1 MRTSATPTSD
11 ARRAPGFTLIEL
23 ILVLALLGL
32 LMFLALPAFQ
42 SLLEG
47 TTQREISRLTGV
59 IRLLRNEAV
68 LTRKPFRLVID
79 LRQGEYW
86 AEERT
91 LDGKYVERSD
101 PRLLAKYRL
110 PKAFQVKDL
119 ILNGNT
125 RYPLVDRRVDLML
138 DVSGFMDPFW
148 LRFTVDDVDY
158 TLKVSGFSSDV
169 DLVKGHALD

>member
-1 MRTSATPTSD
+1 M
-11 ARRAPGFTLIEL
+11 
-23 ILVLALLGL
+23 LVLLLLGL
-32 LMFLALPAFQ
+32 LMFLAMPAFQ

-47 TTQREISRLTGV
+47 TAQRETARLVGV
-59 IRLLRNEAV
+59 VRMLRNEAV

-79 LRQGEYW
+79 LKQGEYLV
-86 AEERT
+86 EERT

-110 PKAFQVKDL
+110 PKAFQIKDL

-148 LRFTVDDVDY
+148 LRFSVDGVNY
-158 TLKVSGFSSDV
+158 TLKVSGFTSDV
-169 DLVKGHALD
+169 DLVKGHDLE